1 MTERVE
7 DMEREGG
14 AVVLG
19 RREEK
24 RGKEGASAVL
34 SRRKHVKM
42 LKNNLIKAHIA

>member
-24 RGKEGASAVL
+24 RK
-34 SRRKHVKM
+34 RRSECGFVK
-42 LKNNLIKAHIA
+42 KKTCKDAKK